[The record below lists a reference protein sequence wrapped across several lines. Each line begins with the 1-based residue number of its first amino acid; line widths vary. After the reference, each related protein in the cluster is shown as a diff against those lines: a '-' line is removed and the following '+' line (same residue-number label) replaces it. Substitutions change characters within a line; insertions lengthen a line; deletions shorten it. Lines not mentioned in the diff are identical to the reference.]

1 MAAPS
6 HRTANTYFEP
16 LTDTG
21 FKILF
26 GRESSSDILIGF
38 LNAVLDGDG
47 HDPIVSITYLD
58 REKTRERD
66 DERTIHYDIHCET
79 GCGRRFIVEMQ
90 NRQQVHFK
98 KRTIFYAS
106 RAITEQGNQ
115 GDWDYNFM
123 PVYVIA
129 FTQFKLD
136 DGNCEVREDV
146 QLQDMKTGKQFSDA
160 LRLIYI
166 QLPNFGKDVDECKS
180 DFDCWVYLM
189 KHLKDMNTIP
199 FVQNIFRRVDQV
211 ARVENLSPEDRRN
224 YERDLKFVRDYKNSI
239 QYAEIKAREEGV
251 QEGIQKGIQE
261 EQERVIISMAAKGFD
276 TDTIADIAGVTVP
289 EVKSILESSDGY

>member
-1 MAAPS
+1 MTAPS

-26 GRESSSDILIGF
+26 GRESSNDILTGF

-47 HDPIVSITYLD
+47 LDPIVSITYLD
-58 REKTRERD
+58 REKTRECD
-66 DERTIHYDIHCET
+66 DERSIHYDIHCET

-98 KRTIFYAS
+98 KRTLFYAS

-129 FTQFKLD
+129 FTQFALE
-136 DGNCEVREDV
+136 DGNPDVRVDA

-166 QLPNFGKDVDECKS
+166 QLPNFDKDVDECKS

-224 YERDLKFVRDYKNSI
+224 YERDLKFVRDYRNSI
-239 QYAEIKAREEGV
+239 QYAEIKAREE
-251 QEGIQKGIQE
+251 
-261 EQERVIISMAAKGFD
+261 ERIEMIRSMFANGLELDLIANIAK
-276 TDTIADIAGVTVP
+276 TTVS
-289 EVKSILESSDGY
+289 EVKSIIASNGNE